1 MINIIVMGH
10 GGYAEGVKGNI
21 EMLSGI
27 PKNMH
32 FIDLSK
38 DGGLS
43 QLESDL
49 NQLLIEIGDSD
60 ILYVCDL
67 LGASPFRIAAM
78 KCIENPVKQE
88 LVTGLN
94 TMALVELSIYDENI
108 SLIDMAERA
117 INTTKE
123 SVSRFTIPTF

>member
-27 PKNMH
+27 PNNIH
-32 FIDLSK
+32 FIDLGK
-38 DGGLS
+38 DGGLP
-43 QLESDL
+43 QLEMDL
-49 NQLLIEIGDSD
+49 DQLLVEIGDSE

-67 LGASPFRIAAM
+67 LGASPFRVAAM
-78 KCIENPVKQE
+78 KCIENPIKQA

-94 TMALVELSIYDENI
+94 TLALVELSIYDENI
-108 SLIDMAERA
+108 SLIEMAERA

-123 SVSRFTIPTF
+123 SVSRFIVPIF